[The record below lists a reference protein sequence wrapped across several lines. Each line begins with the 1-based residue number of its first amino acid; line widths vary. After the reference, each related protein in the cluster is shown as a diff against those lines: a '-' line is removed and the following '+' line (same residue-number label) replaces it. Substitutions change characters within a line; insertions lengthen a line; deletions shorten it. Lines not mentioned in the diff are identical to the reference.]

1 MVSNV
6 FLTMSFNAEILKSKL
21 TGLNETQESVTS
33 LSQWIMFHKRHAA
46 TSAEVWAEYV
56 TEAPVKS
63 KLALVYL
70 ANDVVQQAK
79 SRKKDEFVQAFAA
92 VIPEA
97 LEHVYGE
104 VDKPVKDRINRVV
117 KVWAERS
124 VLPQNVQ
131 QDIEGRLGSESALAT
146 VLPELVPVTKSTT
159 QYFKARQAAE
169 KVSEKVKSEINQFVS
184 NSQSS
189 AIQALQTVSQ
199 LERTLEQSQS
209 TIDKCNELKT
219 AAVQALQDLINTL
232 ESQEIVTLESSSRDL
247 ELKKAELLSQIDDD
261 DELPSPNVEPT
272 TPPPAAEPVEEYV
285 PSVYTAKDAQASYAA
300 TNDDD
305 EEIAYAE
312 SSEDEEPEAKKPKL
326 DLDPK
331 LASFL
336 ASMAGK

>member
-1 MVSNV
+1 
-6 FLTMSFNAEILKSKL
+6 MSFNPDILKSKL
-21 TGLNETQESVTS
+21 AALNETQESVTS

-56 TEAPVKS
+56 AEAPVKS

-79 SRKKDEFVQAFAA
+79 SRKKDEFVQAFAV

-97 LEHVYGE
+97 LEHVYGVVE
-104 VDKPVKDRINRVV
+104 KPIKDRINRVV
-117 KVWAERS
+117 KVWSERN
-124 VLPQNVQ
+124 VLPPAVQ
-131 QDIEGRLGSESALAT
+131 QDIEGRLGNESALAA
-146 VLPELVPVTKSTT
+146 VLPELIPVTKFST
-159 QYFKARQAAE
+159 QYFKARQSA
-169 KVSEKVKSEINQFVS
+169 KTVSEKAKAEVDRFLAQEQA
-184 NSQSS
+184 S

-199 LERTLEQSQS
+199 LERTLEQSQA
-209 TIDKCNELKT
+209 TVEKCDELRT
-219 AAVQALQDLINTL
+219 AAISALKDLIDTL
-232 ESQEIVTLESSSRDL
+232 ESQEVFTLESSSRDL
-247 ELKKAELLSQIDDD
+247 ELKKAELLSRIDDD

-272 TPPPAAEPVEEYV
+272 TPPAAEAEVEAQAEEEYV

-300 TNDDD
+300 PNDDD
-305 EEIAYAE
+305 EVAYVE
-312 SSEDEEPEAKKPKL
+312 SSDEEEPEAKKPKL